1 MTTEA
6 EIFDPYAAYER
17 AVEVLTHE
25 GWGNGPG
32 DPRTWKPEGTAKNVG
47 LQFSVFVNERD
58 LQGGPR
64 YGKRRLTI
72 IARRDGRIA
81 DTFSLATHTGLTVT
95 LSLITDMMRAA
106 KEGSAF

>member
-1 MTTEA
+1 MTIEA

-25 GWGNGPG
+25 GWGNIIG
-32 DPRTWKPEGTAKNVG
+32 DPLTWKPEGVRKDVG
-47 LQFSVFVNERD
+47 LQFSVFVKE
-58 LQGGPR
+58 GSG
-64 YGKRRLTI
+64 RLSI

-81 DTFSLATHTGLTVT
+81 DTFSLVTHTGLTVT

>member
-1 MTTEA
+1 MTIEA

-25 GWGNGPG
+25 GWGNGPS
-32 DPRTWKPEGTAKNVG
+32 DPRTWKPEATPKDVG
-47 LQFSVFVNERD
+47 LQFSVFVKE
-58 LQGGPR
+58 GSG
-64 YGKRRLTI
+64 RLSI

-81 DTFSLATHTGLTVT
+81 DTFSLATHTGVVVT

>member
-25 GWGNGPG
+25 GWGNVPARQ
-32 DPRTWKPEGTAKNVG
+32 DLWKPEASPVGVG
-47 LQFSVFVNERD
+47 LYFTVKVPESRA
-58 LQGGPR
+58 
-64 YGKRRLTI
+64 KRLEIRAYYTGRLS
-72 IARRDGRIA
+72 

>member
-1 MTTEA
+1 MTIET

-25 GWGNGPG
+25 GWGNVPG
-32 DPRTWKPEGTAKNVG
+32 DPLTWKPEGVQKDVG
-47 LQFSVFVNERD
+47 LQFSVFVRKEP
-58 LQGGPR
+58 G
-64 YGKRRLTI
+64 RLSI

-81 DTFSLATHTGLTVT
+81 DTFSLVTHTGLTVT

>member
-58 LQGGPR
+58 
-64 YGKRRLTI
+64 RRLTVV
-72 IARRDGRIA
+72 ARRDGRIA

>member
-17 AVEVLTHE
+17 AVETLTHE

-32 DPRTWKPEGTAKNVG
+32 DPRMWKPESAPKDVG
-47 LQFSVFVNERD
+47 LQFSVFVKE
-58 LQGGPR
+58 GSG
-64 YGKRRLTI
+64 RLSI

-81 DTFSLATHTGLTVT
+81 DTFLLSTHTGVVVA

-106 KEGSAF
+106 KEGSTF

>member
-25 GWGNGPG
+25 GWGNSLG
-32 DPRTWKPEGTAKNVG
+32 DKLFWKPENTPIGVG
-47 LQFSVFVNERD
+47 LQFSMFVRE
-58 LQGGPR
+58 GSG
-64 YGKRRLTI
+64 RLSI
-72 IARRDGRIA
+72 VARRDGRIA
-81 DTFSLATHTGLTVT
+81 DTFSLATHTGVTVT

>member
-1 MTTEA
+1 MTVEA

-32 DPRTWKPEGTAKNVG
+32 DPRTWKPELTPKDVG
-47 LQFSVFVNERD
+47 LQFSVFVKE
-58 LQGGPR
+58 G
-64 YGKRRLTI
+64 RLTI

-81 DTFSLATHTGLTVT
+81 DTFSLVTHTGLTVT